1 MSGNTVTSLFE
12 VSRIKNSEQKI
23 QSATKDIRPNID
35 KSRGFSLPTL
45 TAITTY
51 KDPKQG
57 FKYKEEVESLLY
69 EAMAHSASDIFI
81 HPDKPI
87 VMMKDLEFFS
97 ITHRIINR
105 DEARE
110 ILRIIAGDNATLLL
124 SRNKYINKSY
134 RILQKDGTGKEIR
147 HNFRVNVSQTTYK
160 GSSDA
165 FQIVL
170 RTISGIPPHINKVGL
185 DEDFVKRSLPYN
197 GCYIIGGVTG
207 SGKST
212 TLAATIRYILQ
223 NDTHIKG
230 NILTHNEPI
239 EYEYDSIESSHS
251 LTQQSEIPTNFES
264 FHAANREAMRRRPS
278 AVEIGELRDRETIS
292 AALELSMTGH
302 PVFATVHAT
311 TVDRIIPRMLS
322 RYKHEEHLQAAT
334 DIISAAYTLIAQRLI
349 KDINGKVFAVR
360 EFLIFTPE
368 LKEEILKI
376 DSILDQQKF
385 IRNLMSTSDGSN
397 PYISKSFKK
406 QGLDLL
412 NSGRITE
419 EYYSKLSN

>member
-1 MSGNTVTSLFE
+1 MSGNQALGLFE
-12 VSRIKNSEQKI
+12 VSRIKTSEQKI
-23 QSATKDIRPNID
+23 QSATKDIRPHID
-35 KSRGFSLPTL
+35 KSRGFGLPTL

-57 FKYKEEVESLLY
+57 FKYKAEVESLLY
-69 EAMAHSASDIFI
+69 EAMAHGASDIFI

-87 VMMKDLEFFS
+87 TMMKDLDLYS

-110 ILRIIAGDNATLLL
+110 ILKIIAGDNATLLL

-134 RILQKDGTGKEIR
+134 RILQRDGTGKEIR

-170 RTISGIPPHINKVGL
+170 RTISGAPPHFAKIGL
-185 DEDFVKRSLPYN
+185 EEDFVRRSLPYN

-212 TLAATIRYILQ
+212 TLAATFRYILE

-239 EYEYDSIESSHS
+239 EYEYDSIDSAHS
-251 LTQQSEIPTNFES
+251 IVQQSEIPTNFES
-264 FHAANREAMRRRPS
+264 FHDANREAMRRRP
-278 AVEIGELRDRETIS
+278 AAAEIGELRDRETIS

-334 DIISAAYTLIAQRLI
+334 DIISTAYTLIAQRLI
-349 KDINGKVFAVR
+349 KDVDGKVFAVR
-360 EFLIFTPE
+360 EHLIFTPE
-368 LKEEILKI
+368 LKDEILKI

-385 IRNLMSTSDGSN
+385 IRKLMNDSDGTDPN
-397 PYISKSFKK
+397 ISKTFKK

-412 NSGRITE
+412 NAGRIND
-419 EYYSKLSN
+419 EYFKKLSN